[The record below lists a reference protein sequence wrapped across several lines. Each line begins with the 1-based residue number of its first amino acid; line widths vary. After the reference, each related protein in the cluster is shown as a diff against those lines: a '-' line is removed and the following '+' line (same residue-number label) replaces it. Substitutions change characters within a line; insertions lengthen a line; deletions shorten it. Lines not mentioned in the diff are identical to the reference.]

1 MPSRTRYS
9 AAVTRSRA
17 LATVAACL
25 VAVLPLAGCYQG
37 FEGTVSTQSPSGNG
51 TDFEVGDLKVQDA
64 TLVTDPE
71 DPTAASLIMTIVNE
85 GETDD
90 TLVSAEVGTS
100 AGSTEGPIAV
110 PAGAAV
116 AVGSP
121 EPGSPSVAFLGL
133 TTAPGEFAPVTLRFT
148 TAGSTPEPVEVAVVV
163 GEGYYADYAPS
174 IDRSEQAE

>member
-64 TLVTDPE
+64 TLVTDPA
-71 DPTAASLIMTIVNE
+71 DPSRASLIMTVLNE

-90 TLVSAEVGTS
+90 ALASASVEQASGAITGPTALPSGGVLPVGLPGAATS
-100 AGSTEGPIAV
+100 IAV
-110 PAGAAV
+110 DGLAAK
-116 AVGSP
+116 
-121 EPGSPSVAFLGL
+121 PGDFAAL
-133 TTAPGEFAPVTLRFT
+133 TVSFEA
-148 TAGSTPEPVEVAVVV
+148 AGSTPDPIDVKVVV
-163 GEGYYADYAPS
+163 GEDYYAEFAP
-174 IDRSEQAE
+174 AAAPAP